1 MIRTIDEAIAEIQVL
16 WQRFEN
22 GNDRRSIFAYAYS
35 LFLQQIANAAQG
47 GRFRNWGWILDF
59 EMQLAREYLA
69 TVAKFELHSAS
80 VPAAWRLAFE
90 YAVHPES
97 DAYVDLLL
105 GINGLV
111 ICNLPRALA
120 KVGIQTET
128 GEVHR
133 YDYDT
138 IDTLIAAS
146 ADAIRNQ
153 VLQRFDANF
162 KNSFWRHDDFDDLTA
177 GENLRVL
184 REIAWR
190 DAERLIWLNRV
201 GMGRLVLW
209 AIDRRAERQARKFVS
224 TLARLRT
231 ESAHASLPT
240 GD

>member
-1 MIRTIDEAIAEIQVL
+1 MIRTIDEAIAEVAAL
-16 WQRFEN
+16 WQRFESDD
-22 GNDRRSIFAYAYS
+22 DRRSIFSYAYY
-35 LFLQQIANAAQG
+35 LFLRQIAEAVRG
-47 GRFRNWGWILDF
+47 GRFRNLQWIVDF
-59 EMQLAREYLA
+59 EMQLAREYL
-69 TVAKFELHSAS
+69 TSVVKFEQHPAS
-80 VPAAWRLAFE
+80 VPVAWRMAFD
-90 YAVHPES
+90 YATRPES

-111 ICNLPRALA
+111 VCNLPRALA
-120 KVGIQTET
+120 RVGIQDER

-153 VLQRFDANF
+153 VLQRFDADF
-162 KNSFWRHDDFDDLTA
+162 MNSFWRHDDFDDLTT

-190 DAERLIWLNRV
+190 DAERLIWLKRV

-224 TLARLRT
+224 TLARLRSGPAHSPS
-231 ESAHASLPT
+231 SAGA
-240 GD
+240 